1 ERVRRFLSKV
11 RTEREW
17 ITLMQQRE
25 EPPKKN
31 VILKF
36 ELDDTNIDRIEAM
49 SCEAIVAEL
58 EQRVRGAY
66 AAMPTQRELFEA
78 CGDPDGILLYK
89 DQREL
94 ERKWLDD
101 YLEKYPIQF
110 DREITMLG
118 MYRE

>member
-1 ERVRRFLSKV
+1 
-11 RTEREW
+11 
-17 ITLMQQRE
+17 
-25 EPPKKN
+25 
-31 VILKF
+31 
-36 ELDDTNIDRIEAM
+36 M

-78 CGDPDGILLYK
+78 CGDPDSTLLYK

-94 ERKWLDD
+94 ERKWLDE
-101 YLEKYPIQF
+101 YLEKDPIQF